1 MEAVEDWDA
10 ATEAAPRERADERR
24 VDREERPPHA
34 AGAYAR
40 PSQHRAPSATLQRAV
55 EYALTRNVVVIAAT
69 GNCGTRSGTAQ
80 CPSLKLDET
89 VLAAVLATLVWGERD
104 RF

>member
-1 MEAVEDWDA
+1 M
-10 ATEAAPRERADERR
+10 
-24 VDREERPPHA
+24 
-34 AGAYAR
+34 
-40 PSQHRAPSATLQRAV
+40 
-55 EYALTRNVVVIAAT
+55 IAAT